1 MWEVYQQAG
10 WRRLEEGEG
19 DIVRARSERLLEVGE
34 RNLVR
39 VWSGRRL
46 KDGGERNLMWVRSGR
61 RLKDGGVKNL
71 VRMRSGIRM
80 KDGSERTIV
89 RVRRRRVQAGHSCR
103 LAAPPVTPLRPGEV
117 CSSSSS
123 GVGQF

>member
-1 MWEVYQQAG
+1 MYQQAG

-19 DIVRARSERLLEVGE
+19 DLVRVRSGRRLKDGERDIVRARSERY
-34 RNLVR
+34 
-39 VWSGRRL
+39 
-46 KDGGERNLMWVRSGR
+46 LMWVRSGR

-103 LAAPPVTPLRPGEV
+103 LAAPPAAPLRPGEV
-117 CSSSSS
+117 RSSSST
-123 GVGQF
+123 GV

>member
-1 MWEVYQQAG
+1 MASSPVLELE
-10 WRRLEEGEG
+10 RLL
-19 DIVRARSERLLEVGE
+19 LLEVGE

-46 KDGGERNLMWVRSGR
+46 KDGG
-61 RLKDGGVKNL
+61 VKNL
-71 VRMRSGIRM
+71 VRMQSGIRM

-103 LAAPPVTPLRPGEV
+103 LAAPPPLRPGEV

-123 GVGQF
+123 GVG

>member
-46 KDGGERNLMWVRSGR
+46 KE
-61 RLKDGGVKNL
+61 GGVKNL
-71 VRMRSGIRM
+71 ARMRSGIRM

-89 RVRRRRVQAGHSCR
+89 RDRSGRVQAGHSCR

-117 CSSSSS
+117 CSSS
-123 GVGQF
+123 

>member
-1 MWEVYQQAG
+1 MRVRSG
-10 WRRLEEGEG
+10 RRLEAGERYL
-19 DIVRARSERLLEVGE
+19 VRVRSGRRLEVGE
-34 RNLVR
+34 GDLVR
-39 VWSGRRL
+39 VQS
-46 KDGGERNLMWVRSGR
+46 ER

-103 LAAPPVTPLRPGEV
+103 LAAPPAAPLRPGKV

-123 GVGQF
+123 GVGHF